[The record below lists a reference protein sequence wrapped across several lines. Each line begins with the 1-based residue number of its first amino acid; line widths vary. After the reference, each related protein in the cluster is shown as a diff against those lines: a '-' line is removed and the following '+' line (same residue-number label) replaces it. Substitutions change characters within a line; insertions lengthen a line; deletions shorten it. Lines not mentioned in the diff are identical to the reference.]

1 MQIADVVVELD
12 TVPHIVNII
21 DDFYF
26 ITTLINNKPKIGH
39 CWSEHVTLE
48 S

>member
-12 TVPHIVNII
+12 TVPLVVNII

-26 ITTLINNKPKIGH
+26 IITLINNN
-39 CWSEHVTLE
+39 
-48 S
+48 